1 MKIKMLLGLA
11 GANFSLAPGDVP
23 LDDQF
28 SDKEAQRLVDAGL
41 AEPLKDNESA
51 EVTLALTLDNENLL
65 KELEELRA
73 LASRLAESEARIVFL
88 IGENDALQQRAEGA
102 ELSLADAVASGG
114 ILNGRVVDL
123 EKALADSAALLEERD
138 ALQRR
143 AEDAE
148 TSLAEAAERCGMLE
162 RRIAELEK
170 ALGDG
175 AADQGKKSKSGAG

>member
-51 EVTLALTLDNENLL
+51 EVTLALTPDNENLL
-65 KELEELRA
+65 KELEELRV
-73 LASRLAESEARIVFL
+73 LATRLEESEARIGVL
-88 IGENDALQQRAEGA
+88 IGEN
-102 ELSLADAVASGG
+102 
-114 ILNGRVVDL
+114 
-123 EKALADSAALLEERD
+123 D

-148 TSLAEAAERCGMLE
+148 TSLASAAEHGGMLE

>member
-88 IGENDALQQRAEGA
+88 IGENDALQ
-102 ELSLADAVASGG
+102 
-114 ILNGRVVDL
+114 
-123 EKALADSAALLEERD
+123 
-138 ALQRR
+138 RR

>member
-11 GANFSLAPGDVP
+11 GADFSLAPGDTP
-23 LDDQF
+23 LDGQF
-28 SDKEAQRLVDAGL
+28 TETEAQRLVDAGL
-41 AEPLKDNESA
+41 AEWMKDDQSS

-65 KELEELRA
+65 KELEELRT
-73 LASRLAESEARIVFL
+73 LAAQLAESEARIVVL

-114 ILNGRVVDL
+114 VLHGRVVDL

-148 TSLAEAAERCGMLE
+148 TSLAEAAERGGMLE

-170 ALGDG
+170 ALVDG

>member
-41 AEPLKDNESA
+41 AEPLKDNESS
-51 EVTLALTLDNENLL
+51 EFTLALTLDNENLL
-65 KELEELRA
+65 KELEELRTLAA
-73 LASRLAESEARIVFL
+73 LLEESEARIVVL
-88 IGENDALQQRAEGA
+88 IGEN
-102 ELSLADAVASGG
+102 
-114 ILNGRVVDL
+114 
-123 EKALADSAALLEERD
+123 D

-148 TSLAEAAERCGMLE
+148 KSLAEAAERGGVLE

-175 AADQGKKSKSGAG
+175 SADQGKKSKSGAG

>member
-11 GANFSLAPGDVP
+11 GANFSLAPGDTP
-23 LDDQF
+23 LDGQF
-28 SDKEAQRLVDAGL
+28 TDKEAQRLVDAGL
-41 AEPLKDNESA
+41 AEWVKDDESS

-65 KELEELRA
+65 KELEELRT
-73 LASRLAESEARIVFL
+73 LSGQLAESEARIGVL
-88 IGENDALQQRAEGA
+88 IGEN
-102 ELSLADAVASGG
+102 
-114 ILNGRVVDL
+114 
-123 EKALADSAALLEERD
+123 D

-148 TSLAEAAERCGMLE
+148 TSLAEAAERGGMLE

-170 ALGDG
+170 ELVDG